1 MSQLV
6 VGQFIAR
13 NDGDELPHYE
23 QGGDE
28 SPHYER

>member
-13 NDGDELPHYE
+13 NV
-23 QGGDE
+23 GDE
-28 SPHYER
+28 SPHFEQSGDSSPHYEQ